1 MNKSKSLLTILLVVL
16 LLGLGWYLLSEESAQ
31 DSPQPAPVYSDSVP
45 DAERPVFTAQEDT
58 IEEDTAEEH
67 TAPPPV
73 GEDLAPGTALV
84 KAVVISDDIDSEANM
99 HLAVKAEEILGYGSA
114 TSPIASQ
121 QELMISVGRYL
132 KNNAGNKDLLQKGK
146 TVFMVISSDQGMS
159 LGDSQGGKKW
169 SLVEIKSQ

>member
-1 MNKSKSLLTILLVVL
+1 MNKSKSLLTILVVL
-16 LLGLGWYLLSEESAQ
+16 LLGLGWYLLSEETAQ

-58 IEEDTAEEH
+58 IEDDTAQEH
-67 TAPPPV
+67 TTPPPV

-84 KAVVISDDIDSEANM
+84 KAVVISDDFGSEANM
-99 HLAVKAEEILGYGSA
+99 NVTVKAEEILGYGSA
-114 TSPIASQ
+114 TSPIAAQ

-132 KNNAGNKDLLQKGK
+132 KNNAGDKDLLQKGK

-159 LGDSQGGKKW
+159 LGESQSNKRW
-169 SLVEIKSQ
+169 SLIEVKSQ